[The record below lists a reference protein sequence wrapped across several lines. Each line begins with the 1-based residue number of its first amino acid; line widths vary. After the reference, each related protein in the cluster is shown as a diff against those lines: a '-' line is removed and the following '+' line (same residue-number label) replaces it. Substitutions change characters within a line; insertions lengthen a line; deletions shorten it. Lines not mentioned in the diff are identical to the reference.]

1 MSTNAHKKERRLIQF
16 SIAMGTIYTTV
27 GIAWGLIIQSGI
39 ILFDAIYSGVSIL
52 LSMITM
58 YALVVIS
65 KDDSF
70 DAQNIPNSRFHMGS
84 MAVEPLV
91 NMIKSLVIISIC
103 LYGFA
108 SAILL
113 IINGGSENANAF
125 SGVYYGLITA
135 LICSCS
141 WCFLKYF
148 GRNQNDLI
156 QAECEQWMVD
166 AIFSVLVVL
175 SFLLSFWMSQTETL
189 QGFARYID
197 PLSVIIATLYFIKV
211 PLNRLLIST
220 KELLVMAPEESIQ
233 NDIDKALRPFVSK
246 HGFSDYFVRAT
257 KTGRQLSVDV
267 TFIVGDSMSHFDIQQ
282 QDSVRKKLEQRLTP
296 LSENL
301 WLSVCFTNDLY
312 WA

>member
-1 MSTNAHKKERRLIQF
+1 MSTNAHKKEHRLIQF

-58 YALVVIS
+58 YALVIIS

-113 IINGGSENANAF
+113 IINGGSESANAF

-175 SFLLSFWMSQTETL
+175 SFLLSYWMSQTETL
-189 QGFARYID
+189 RGLARYID

-211 PLNRLLIST
+211 PFNRLLIST

-233 NDIDKALRPFVSK
+233 NDIEKALRPFVSK
-246 HGFSDYFVRAT
+246 HSFSDYFVRAT

-282 QDSVRKKLEQRLTP
+282 QDSVRKKIEQRLTP